1 MGLFTKKIPITT
13 VFAGKCRANPEF
25 SDDQAKTLIRKLLP
39 EIMERELGPKAA
51 KNPVYLI
58 SFNEWSSKGWYSRDL
73 VQDIK
78 ENGFSAFNLEGDRK
92 RMLDDIDRAL
102 VQRFDCT
109 SGSFHPACFL
119 FPSGDPLNGVFLLF
133 FEQKVKEDLLK

>member
-1 MGLFTKKIPITT
+1 MGLFTKKVPVTIA
-13 VFAGKCRANPEF
+13 VAGKCWAKLELT
-25 SDDQAKTLIRKLLP
+25 DEQAKILIKKLLP
-39 EIMERELGPKAA
+39 QIIKNELEPKNA

-73 VQDIK
+73 VQDIQA
-78 ENGFSAFNLEGDRK
+78 NGFSAFNLEGDRK
-92 RMLDDIDRAL
+92 RMLDEIDRAL
-102 VQRFDCT
+102 VERFDCT
-109 SGSFHPACFL
+109 SGSFHPKCFL